1 MSRQVLNNT
10 KLTIYVLS
18 KLNSL
23 KNVSL
28 TCDVSLNDFS
38 RNIPNELFKRA
49 KKAAHTYE
57 ERAQ

>member
-10 KLTIYVLS
+10 KLTIDVLS

-28 TCDVSLNDFS
+28 TCDVNLNDFS
-38 RNIPNELFKRA
+38 WNIPNELFKRS